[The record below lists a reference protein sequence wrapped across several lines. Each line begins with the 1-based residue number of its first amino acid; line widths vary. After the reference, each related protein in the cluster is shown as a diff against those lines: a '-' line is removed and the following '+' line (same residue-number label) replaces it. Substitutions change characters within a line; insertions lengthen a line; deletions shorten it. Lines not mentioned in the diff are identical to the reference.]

1 MKNQLI
7 WWWDIFKSLD
17 WFIIF
22 SRNGYDKDIINAI
35 QELKP
40 NKLQQITWFLKIHN
54 KESITIDNI
63 KNKLIDMLL
72 WEKNKHVEE
81 FFIDYDKYIS
91 YCDVRN
97 NDNVKNENW
106 SEDWSVL
113 SDQAYQSYI
122 TISKKYMLPKANL
135 LDIGSLTKQNHNS
148 CRSFIEQCFPL
159 IIQIIYPNNPGLRS
173 NLYELLLLTE
183 SQKYDITNNTY
194 NTLRTI
200 VASDDMK
207 NSIEYEIVKW
217 EKIVQEKGM

>member
-1 MKNQLI
+1 
-7 WWWDIFKSLD
+7 
-17 WFIIF
+17 
-22 SRNGYDKDIINAI
+22 
-35 QELKP
+35 
-40 NKLQQITWFLKIHN
+40 
-54 KESITIDNI
+54 
-63 KNKLIDMLL
+63 
-72 WEKNKHVEE
+72 
-81 FFIDYDKYIS
+81 
-91 YCDVRN
+91 
-97 NDNVKNENW
+97 
-106 SEDWSVL
+106 
-113 SDQAYQSYI
+113 
-122 TISKKYMLPKANL
+122 MLPKANL